1 MKERRGKKIHRQFS
15 IPILITGWGSVAS
28 KRGRTGG
35 GGEEIREEVHVFV
48 TYDFYDPSRSN
59 VSLTFFSLLAFHF
72 LYLSFSSYAKQ
83 HKK

>member
-35 GGEEIREEVHVFV
+35 GRRRDKGRGARVRHVRFLRSFSFQRFANV
-48 TYDFYDPSRSN
+48 LLSSR
-59 VSLTFFSLLAFHF
+59 VSFSIS
-72 LYLSFSSYAKQ
+72 LSFFVREAT
-83 HKK
+83 